1 MRALLSFLLFG
12 FYFFASAQVNSD
24 FAFSPGLCI
33 SENVVFQNTSTGATT
48 YLWDFCQD
56 GLTHATGA
64 NLVSNL
70 SLVTPSIVSPEG
82 IDIANDN
89 GNWFGFVLGRD
100 NGILY
105 RIEFGTSLSNLS
117 PTVTILGNIDNKF
130 SGPTQIE
137 VLFDNGNWY
146 GFVTNFYSSKIV
158 RVNFGS
164 SLSNGSPTVTATD
177 LGLFGTGAG
186 PRGLDV
192 VKRGSGYSAI
202 VSYWDNALI
211 LLDFDNGVNSSPS
224 LRHIISNAS
233 SFLSR
238 PIGVALQEDNGKWY
252 AIVANYSNGKILH
265 LDFGANLFS
274 DPVFSTMTTTA
285 GSTDVAL
292 LKDGLKYYGFIET
305 PGGLT
310 RIDFNEGLDLDGTET
325 VNSADNYGN
334 ALVDLFGLSFV
345 KDGAEW
351 RAFSLSQTNGK
362 VHKIEFADIC
372 GGSGASLKT
381 STAFAPPDLSYS
393 KAGTYYIEI
402 NAYSSTGSLSSVGK
416 SITVKNLIAPAIDF
430 STDNVCLLQQNSFT
444 TSIVG
449 PSMITNWSWD
459 FGDGNTSVSPT
470 PANQYTNTGI
480 YSVTL
485 DVTASNTCSNRVIKD
500 VQIFN
505 PPSASFVLPSG
516 LICTNNQFTF
526 ANNTV
531 DNFDGNL
538 TYQWYIDNAP
548 IATTRDLNYAFPTTG
563 NKDVKLK
570 TSIPGCF
577 SEQTQTVTNVLPGPA
592 VGFTIFGKCENENI
606 LFTNNSSGSIT
617 GYIWNFGNSQTSTL
631 LNPTQNYSKGN
642 YTVSLEATAPNGCI
656 SSIAKNLNIYSKP
669 QPDFSIG
676 LPPFSCAGSASQFT
690 DLTPALTDSNIATWT
705 WGFGDAAEGSS
716 SVKNPSYT
724 YATASTYNVSLAV
737 ATNFGCTNSV
747 QKAVTIS
754 PSPVAGFSN
763 RPACVNQ
770 ATQFTDASSGSIKS
784 RLWQIQSSTFTT
796 PNPQFIFP
804 FAGSFPVVLTVTGNN
819 NCVSQAS
826 KNIVV
831 PVVPSLDF
839 SVQAPC
845 ANSPTFFTE
854 LTTSVD
860 PSISKSWS
868 FGSQGTGSGSPV
880 QYTFSST
887 STYAVQL
894 NSTRQSGC
902 VYSVSKNVSIVSP
915 PVADFLPSIDAGAAP
930 LPVSF
935 TNNSSGANSYLWKFG
950 DQGNSTS
957 VLVSPTFVFSELGAY
972 NVELSASNSVGCTNR
987 LSKPINVVVPN
998 VDAEMTDFFFVKDTN
1013 TGSLQPVVKLLNRSN
1028 ITLTNPIIL
1037 LDVAG
1042 GSGVSQQIT
1051 GTVKPNQEM
1060 SQMLDLKL
1068 VPKTNQYV
1076 CAEVVVAGD
1085 VDTFLNRKCLSL
1097 SGEEVLFPPFP
1108 NPAREQLN
1116 LDWISIDGSAV
1127 TFQVLTSAGAVSLQ
1141 QTISSINLG
1150 LNRLIINTSALSTGI
1165 YFIRFRDGKTDR
1177 TFSFAVAG
1185 N

>member
-1 MRALLSFLLFG
+1 MFWGRLLILFFIYLSTVLECISQPVAG
-12 FYFFASAQVNSD
+12 FT
-24 FAFSPGLCI
+24 FSPTACRNETIQLT
-33 SENVVFQNTSTGATT
+33 NTSTQATRYT
-48 YLWDFCQD
+48 WDFCHHDLISSPAILQD
-56 GLTHATGA
+56 FTLPVTGS
-64 NLVSNL
+64 NFYNSIKLV
-70 SLVTPSIVSPEG
+70 
-82 IDIANDN
+82 
-89 GNWFGFVLGRD
+89 
-100 NGILY
+100 
-105 RIEFGTSLSNLS
+105 
-117 PTVTILGNIDNKF
+117 
-130 SGPTQIE
+130 
-137 VLFDNGNWY
+137 FDNGVWTGFVTDAAAQKLFRLDYGDNINATPIVNDLGNLGVLTSPGPVDLVKEGGIWYVFIANIFQNKILRMTLGNGIRSAPTLIDDNVVNGSTPIGIRLVDSGALNYLVVSYLSSNSVTVYDFGGSFSGVPVSSSTTTNSLFVEVWGVDVILDGTNWY
-146 GFVTNFYSSKIV
+146 GMVVSAGNTKV
-158 RVNFGS
+158 LRLNFGS
-164 SLSNGSPTVTATD
+164 SLLNIPTVDDIGNIPT
-177 LGLFGTGAG
+177 
-186 PRGLDV
+186 PSQ
-192 VKRGSGYSAI
+192 VKL
-202 VSYWDNALI
+202 V
-211 LLDFDNGVNSSPS
+211 
-224 LRHIISNAS
+224 
-233 SFLSR
+233 
-238 PIGVALQEDNGKWY
+238 K
-252 AIVANYSNGKILH
+252 
-265 LDFGANLFS
+265 
-274 DPVFSTMTTTA
+274 
-285 GSTDVAL
+285 
-292 LKDGLKYYGFIET
+292 
-305 PGGLT
+305 
-310 RIDFNEGLDLDGTET
+310 EGLDFVGFVRSRDNGIYRVIFGNTLLQTPIVERLSTSLLQGESRSLEVIKQSPGWNVLTFEARTGQLHKLDFVGNCQSEMSINNSLAIEPSNLTYGASSDYYIELSAFNESNRMDIMGRMLT
-325 VNSADNYGN
+325 VSANVAPTIDIAVDDSRCLDVTNTFQVSASK
-334 ALVDLFGLSFV
+334 ALVSYAWDFNDSF
-345 KDGAEW
+345 
-351 RAFSLSQTNGK
+351 
-362 VHKIEFADIC
+362 
-372 GGSGASLKT
+372 SGISNPAT
-381 STAFAPPDLSYS
+381 HTYS
-393 KAGTYYIEI
+393 VAGTY
-402 NAYSSTGSLSSVGK
+402 A
-416 SITVKNLIAPAIDF
+416 VK
-430 STDNVCLLQQNSFT
+430 VE
-444 TSIVG
+444 V
-449 PSMITNWSWD
+449 
-459 FGDGNTSVSPT
+459 
-470 PANQYTNTGI
+470 
-480 YSVTL
+480 L
-485 DVTASNTCSNRVIKD
+485 DVDGCQNFTQKIIKIYD
-500 VQIFN
+500 PPVSIF
-505 PPSASFVLPSG
+505 SVPSG

-656 SSIAKNLNIYSKP
+656 SSIAKN
-669 QPDFSIG
+669 DFSIG

-915 PVADFLPSIDAGAAP
+915 PVADFVPSIDAGAAP

-987 LSKPINVVVPN
+987 LSKPISVVVPN
-998 VDAEMTDFFFVKDTN
+998 VDAELTDFFFVKDPN

-1051 GTVKPNQEM
+1051 GIVKPNQEI

-1076 CAEVVVAGD
+1076 CAEVVVAED
-1085 VDTFLNRKCLSL
+1085 SDTFLNRKCLSL
-1097 SGEEVLFPPFP
+1097 SGEEVLFTPFP

>member
-1 MRALLSFLLFG
+1 MQAQAPLAQFAISQPVCLNQNLVLQNQSTN
-12 FYFFASAQVNSD
+12 ASA
-24 FAFSPGLCI
+24 F
-33 SENVVFQNTSTGATT
+33 T
-48 YLWDFCQD
+48 WDFCFED
-56 GLTHATGA
+56 LNTIKDVTDAITLTGSTTPTGI
-64 NLVSNL
+64 
-70 SLVTPSIVSPEG
+70 SLFK
-82 IDIANDN
+82 DN
-89 GNWFGFVLGRD
+89 ANWFGFVSSRD
-100 NGILY
+100 NNKLFRLEFGNSLENTPIIIDLGNVGGLLNGPQSLVFIKENNILYGILSNY
-105 RIEFGTSLSNLS
+105 TGSNLIRLSFSGGVNAPPVAQSLGSFGMAS
-117 PTVTILGNIDNKF
+117 PRGIDLVRDASNNITVAVADDLNSKIELINFGNTILNNPTLANTID
-130 SGPTQIE
+130 
-137 VLFDNGNWY
+137 LH
-146 GFVTNFYSSKIV
+146 
-158 RVNFGS
+158 
-164 SLSNGSPTVTATD
+164 
-177 LGLFGTGAG
+177 LGANL
-186 PRGLDV
+186 
-192 VKRGSGYSAI
+192 
-202 VSYWDNALI
+202 
-211 LLDFDNGVNSSPS
+211 
-224 LRHIISNAS
+224 
-233 SFLSR
+233 R
-238 PIGVALQEDNGKWY
+238 PIGIRLMNDG
-252 AIVANYSNGKILH
+252 SNW
-265 LDFGANLFS
+265 FGFASLFS
-274 DPVFSTMTTTA
+274 GNM
-285 GSTDVAL
+285 
-292 LKDGLKYYGFIET
+292 I
-305 PGGLT
+305 T
-310 RIDFNEGLDLDGTET
+310 RIDFGVTLSSTVTLTDIYSVSNPTEISFQKEGLTNHLFIATASGDIHQLINPNLPLIQIQTKSLGRFGVLNNMFGFEIARSSPVWYGFAVDFVSKKVSRIKFQGDCSSKVTINNSNLDTPKGILYKISGDNIIELTTHSAIGEDT
-325 VNSADNYGN
+325 NQKLINILNLQAPLVSIGFDNICKNSP
-334 ALVDLFGLSFV
+334 V
-345 KDGAEW
+345 
-351 RAFSLSQTNGK
+351 AFQ
-362 VHKIEFADIC
+362 A
-372 GGSGASLKT
+372 
-381 STAFAPPDLSYS
+381 
-393 KAGTYYIEI
+393 IEI
-402 NAYSSTGSLSSVGK
+402 SGLTFTSL
-416 SITVKNLIAPAIDF
+416 A
-430 STDNVCLLQQNSFT
+430 
-444 TSIVG
+444 
-449 PSMITNWSWD
+449 WD
-459 FGDGNTSVSPT
+459 FGDGNTSGSPT
-470 PANQYTNTGI
+470 PVNQYTNTGI

-485 DVTASNTCSNRVIKD
+485 DVTTSNTCSNRIVKD
-500 VQIFN
+500 IQIFN

-548 IATTRDLNYAFPTTG
+548 IATTRDLNYAFQATG
-563 NKDVKLK
+563 NKEVKLV
-570 TSIPGCF
+570 TSIPGCS
-577 SEQTQTVTNVLPGPA
+577 SEQTQTISNVLPGPV
-592 VGFTIFGKCENENI
+592 VGFAITGKCENENI
-606 LFTNNSSGSIT
+606 LFANNSSGSIT
-617 GYIWNFGNSQTSTL
+617 GYSWDFGNSQTSTL
-631 LNPTQNYSKGN
+631 LNPTQNYSKGS
-642 YTVSLEATAPNGCI
+642 YMVSLQAFSTNGCI
-656 SSIAKNLNIYSKP
+656 NSASKNLTIYSNP

-676 LPPFSCAGSASQFT
+676 LPPFSCTGSASQFT
-690 DLTPALTDSNIATWT
+690 DLTLAPTDSNIATWT
-705 WGFGDAAEGSS
+705 WGFGDAANGSS

-763 RPACVNQ
+763 LPACVNQ

-796 PNPQFIFP
+796 PNPQYTYP
-804 FAGSFPVVLTVTGNN
+804 SSGTFPVVLTVTGNN

-826 KNIVV
+826 KNILV
-831 PVVPSLDF
+831 PVVPALDF

-845 ANSPTFFTE
+845 ANSPSVFTE
-854 LTTSVD
+854 LTTSAD

-868 FGSQGTGSGSPV
+868 FDSQGTGSGSPV
-880 QYTFSST
+880 QYAFSST
-887 STYAVQL
+887 GTYVVRL

-915 PVADFLPSIDAGAAP
+915 PVADFVPSIDAGAAP

-950 DQGNSTS
+950 DPGNSTS

-987 LSKPINVVVPN
+987 LSKPISVVVPN
-998 VDAEMTDFFFVKDTN
+998 VDAELTDFFFVKDPN

-1051 GTVKPNQEM
+1051 GIVKPNQEI

-1076 CAEVVVAGD
+1076 CAEVVVAED
-1085 VDTFLNRKCLSL
+1085 SDTFLNRKCLSL
-1097 SGEEVLFPPFP
+1097 SGEEVLFTPFP